1 MVYRERRSGL
11 LDDWDKPSLQLQ
23 SITESDRMTSTLELD
38 RGDLEIELD
47 TSELAL
53 DLAALEVDLDSLG
66 RRGFLQ
72 RVDQAIKRLV
82 DITLSALVLTVTSPL
97 FLIISTAIKL
107 SSRGP
112 VVFRHRRIGA
122 RGRYFDCYKF
132 RTMVVDADRKLEEVL
147 AGSPDLRKEFAKTHK
162 LKDDPRVT
170 RIGALLRKTSLDEF
184 PQFWNVL
191 KGDMSI
197 VGPRPIVTEEM
208 TRYGRWLP
216 LVLELRPGITGLWQV
231 SGRND
236 TTYAERVALDRR
248 YALTRTIA
256 TDFSIMAKTPT
267 VMLKRNGAY

>member
-72 RVDQAIKRLV
+72 RVDQAMKRLV

-122 RGRYFDCYKF
+122 GGRYFDCYKF

>member
-66 RRGFLQ
+66 RRGFLP

-122 RGRYFDCYKF
+122 GGRYFDCYKF

>member
-11 LDDWDKPSLQLQ
+11 LDDWDTPSLQLQ
-23 SITESDRMTSTLELD
+23 SITESDRMTSTLEID
-38 RGDLEIELD
+38 RGDLGIELD

-72 RVDQAIKRLV
+72 HVDQTIKRLV
-82 DITLSALVLTVTSPL
+82 DIVLAALVLTVTSPL
-97 FLIISTAIKL
+97 FLIISAAIKL

-112 VVFRHRRIGA
+112 VVFCHRRIGA
-122 RGRYFDCYKF
+122 GGRYFDCYKF

-147 AGSPDLRKEFAKTHK
+147 AGSPELRKEFAKTHK

-216 LVLELRPGITGLWQV
+216 LILELRPGITGLWQV